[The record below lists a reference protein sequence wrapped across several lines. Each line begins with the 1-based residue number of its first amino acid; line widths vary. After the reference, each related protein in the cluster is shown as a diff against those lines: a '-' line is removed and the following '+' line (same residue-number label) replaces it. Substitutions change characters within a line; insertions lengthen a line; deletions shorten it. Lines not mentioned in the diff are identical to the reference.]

1 MKKLIFMAAFLL
13 AAIFTAEAQHQVSGK
28 VAAPN
33 GDPIVGAI
41 VKEEGSSR
49 GTVTDPDGHYTL
61 ATKRNAT
68 LSYSYINYETVRQAV
83 EGKSELNITL
93 QPSGDDG
100 KTLYLVDGKPVPKAI
115 LDGIPAEAIQNMNVM
130 RGVESVVLVTTKK
143 EADITIVRYPKQT
156 QSTVIKIDKQTDE
169 VTIDEKLNG
178 TTLRFH
184 KKQTPAQEGD
194 PLILIKK
201 ADGSLQAAESVG
213 DVKPEDIQ
221 TISVYK
227 DAEHLKQ
234 FEPYGETKGGVIY
247 IELKK

>member
-1 MKKLIFMAAFLL
+1 MKKLIFMLTL
-13 AAIFTAEAQHQVSGK
+13 ALFATATAAEAQHQVSGK
-28 VAAPN
+28 VSAPN

-49 GTVTDPDGHYTL
+49 GTVTDPNGHYTL

-68 LSYSYINYETVRQAV
+68 LNYSYISYETVRQAV

-100 KTLYLVDGKPVPKAI
+100 KTLYLVDGQPVPKSVLDAVPADAI
-115 LDGIPAEAIQNMNVM
+115 ENMNVM

-143 EADITIVRYPKQT
+143 EANV
-156 QSTVIKIDKQTDE
+156 TVVSAPLKISN
-169 VTIDEKLNG
+169 VTIDEKLKG

-184 KKQTPAQEGD
+184 KKNSTALEGD
-194 PLILIKK
+194 PLILIMK
-201 ADGSLQAAESVG
+201 ADGTIQRAESVG
-213 DVKPEDIQ
+213 DVKPEEIQ

>member
-1 MKKLIFMAAFLL
+1 MKKLIFMAAFVF

-100 KTLYLVDGKPVPKAI
+100 KTLYLVDGQPVPKSVLDAVPADAI
-115 LDGIPAEAIQNMNVM
+115 ENMNVM

-143 EADITIVRYPKQT
+143 EANV
-156 QSTVIKIDKQTDE
+156 TVVSAPLKINN
-169 VTIDEKLNG
+169 VTIDEKLKG

-184 KKQTPAQEGD
+184 KKNSSALEGD
-194 PLILIKK
+194 PLILIMK
-201 ADGSLQAAESVG
+201 ADGTIQRAESVG
-213 DVKPEDIQ
+213 DVKPETIQ

>member
-28 VAAPN
+28 VTAPN

-93 QPSGDDG
+93 RP
-100 KTLYLVDGKPVPKAI
+100 
-115 LDGIPAEAIQNMNVM
+115 
-130 RGVESVVLVTTKK
+130 
-143 EADITIVRYPKQT
+143 
-156 QSTVIKIDKQTDE
+156 
-169 VTIDEKLNG
+169 
-178 TTLRFH
+178 
-184 KKQTPAQEGD
+184 
-194 PLILIKK
+194 
-201 ADGSLQAAESVG
+201 
-213 DVKPEDIQ
+213 
-221 TISVYK
+221 
-227 DAEHLKQ
+227 
-234 FEPYGETKGGVIY
+234 
-247 IELKK
+247 

>member
-100 KTLYLVDGKPVPKAI
+100 KTLYLVDGQPVPKSVLDAVPADAI
-115 LDGIPAEAIQNMNVM
+115 ENMNVM

-143 EADITIVRYPKQT
+143 EANVTLVSAPL
-156 QSTVIKIDKQTDE
+156 KINN
-169 VTIDEKLNG
+169 VTIDEKLKG

-184 KKQTPAQEGD
+184 KKNSTAPEGD
-194 PLILIKK
+194 PLILIMK
-201 ADGSLQAAESVG
+201 ADGTIQRAESVG
-213 DVKPEDIQ
+213 DVKPETIQ

-227 DAEHLKQ
+227 DAEHLQQ